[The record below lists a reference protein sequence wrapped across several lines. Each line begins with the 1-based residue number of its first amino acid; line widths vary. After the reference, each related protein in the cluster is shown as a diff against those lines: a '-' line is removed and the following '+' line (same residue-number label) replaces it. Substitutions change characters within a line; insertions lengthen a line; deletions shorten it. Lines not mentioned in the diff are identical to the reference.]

1 VHLPI
6 TSWRGT
12 LTRLGL
18 ARRKR
23 RRRRSRLKP
32 RQLQIEALEPRQLL
46 SVAPAGD
53 EFRLNTNTDYLQQ
66 LWQDSGRELAALGG
80 GRFVATWGSMNQD
93 GSTWGVFGQRV
104 DASGTK
110 VGQEFQINTET
121 FSEQSRPS
129 VSADDQGNFVVVWQ
143 SKHQDGQSAGVFGQ
157 RYGAD
162 GQPLGDEFPVNTT
175 TVRGQ
180 EFPAV
185 THLAGGGFVVV
196 WSGLGDGDDDGVF
209 ARMFRSDGT
218 PLGDEFLVNTTT
230 ANQQKSPAVAAMDD
244 GGFLVSWVA
253 HGGQDGSVRGVF
265 ARRFD
270 AGGQPLGGEFQV
282 NTTTQND
289 QLSPAIGV
297 ADDGHFVIAWQS
309 KHQDGSAY
317 GIFAQRYTP
326 DGQPVG
332 PEFQVNT
339 VTVSNQQY
347 PSVAF
352 GPGGSFLIAWSG
364 YGTGDNPGIFAR
376 EFDADGVPLGEPL
389 LVNTTVGAVQ
399 SAAAVAGSPHG
410 YLIGW
415 SGQRA
420 DDQYR
425 VFARVLPN
433 TAPTTIG
440 LEDVSVDE
448 DAPPTPIDL
457 FAAFDDEQDADD
469 GLLYQVTSNTNPALL
484 ASTDIDPAAGTLT
497 LAYAT
502 DAFGTAEITVRAS
515 DPGEL
520 FVETTFTVD
529 VAPVNDAPTSLG
541 IAAVSVAEDADDTVI
556 DLFAAFD
563 DVDNADAEL
572 NYSIELNTNADL
584 FSGMTLDQAVC
595 TLALA
600 YAENASG
607 DASITIRATDP
618 SGAVTDATFPVQ
630 VAPVNDVPEA
640 LGIPNISVLEDDGAT
655 YVDLYRAFQ
664 DVEQSPES
672 LTYEIVSNSAPD
684 MVTAVI
690 DGDLGELVF
699 AYQEDTH
706 GTAEIVVRA
715 TDGEGLYTENLVIVD
730 VEAVAEA
737 PVIEEFLDAP
747 DPAIEGAG
755 LRLEVEADDDEQV
768 TGVSFFRDADADG
781 VLDRAADQFLGK
793 DTDESDGWGISV
805 ITAGF
810 GAGPQTYFAQ
820 AVDQEGFLSDVVGT
834 LGGIGIVAVM
844 DDSDLG
850 YEEIGSGWTD
860 GPNEGGLHETYRQHD
875 AGTGTNVARWTFEH
889 MLEGPHRVLVSWIPD
904 VDRATNAPFTVWDGD
919 QMEATIRV
927 NQQQQPDWIFDEGV

>member
-1 VHLPI
+1 
-6 TSWRGT
+6 
-12 LTRLGL
+12 
-18 ARRKR
+18 
-23 RRRRSRLKP
+23 
-32 RQLQIEALEPRQLL
+32 
-46 SVAPAGD
+46 
-53 EFRLNTNTDYLQQ
+53 
-66 LWQDSGRELAALGG
+66 
-80 GRFVATWGSMNQD
+80 
-93 GSTWGVFGQRV
+93 
-104 DASGTK
+104 
-110 VGQEFQINTET
+110 
-121 FSEQSRPS
+121 
-129 VSADDQGNFVVVWQ
+129 
-143 SKHQDGQSAGVFGQ
+143 
-157 RYGAD
+157 
-162 GQPLGDEFPVNTT
+162 
-175 TVRGQ
+175 
-180 EFPAV
+180 
-185 THLAGGGFVVV
+185 
-196 WSGLGDGDDDGVF
+196 
-209 ARMFRSDGT
+209 
-218 PLGDEFLVNTTT
+218 
-230 ANQQKSPAVAAMDD
+230 
-244 GGFLVSWVA
+244 
-253 HGGQDGSVRGVF
+253 
-265 ARRFD
+265 
-270 AGGQPLGGEFQV
+270 
-282 NTTTQND
+282 
-289 QLSPAIGV
+289 
-297 ADDGHFVIAWQS
+297 
-309 KHQDGSAY
+309 
-317 GIFAQRYTP
+317 
-326 DGQPVG
+326 
-332 PEFQVNT
+332 
-339 VTVSNQQY
+339 
-347 PSVAF
+347 
-352 GPGGSFLIAWSG
+352 
-364 YGTGDNPGIFAR
+364 
-376 EFDADGVPLGEPL
+376 
-389 LVNTTVGAVQ
+389 
-399 SAAAVAGSPHG
+399 
-410 YLIGW
+410 
-415 SGQRA
+415 
-420 DDQYR
+420 
-425 VFARVLPN
+425 
-433 TAPTTIG
+433 
-440 LEDVSVDE
+440 
-448 DAPPTPIDL
+448 
-457 FAAFDDEQDADD
+457 
-469 GLLYQVTSNTNPALL
+469 
-484 ASTDIDPAAGTLT
+484 
-497 LAYAT
+497 
-502 DAFGTAEITVRAS
+502 
-515 DPGEL
+515 
-520 FVETTFTVD
+520 
-529 VAPVNDAPTSLG
+529 
-541 IAAVSVAEDADDTVI
+541 
-556 DLFAAFD
+556 
-563 DVDNADAEL
+563 
-572 NYSIELNTNADL
+572 
-584 FSGMTLDQAVC
+584 
-595 TLALA
+595 
-600 YAENASG
+600 
-607 DASITIRATDP
+607 
-618 SGAVTDATFPVQ
+618 VTDATFPVQ